1 MTVEQISMSQFAAR
15 VGKNKGTVS
24 RDCKALGIDAGQGLG
39 AIAVNTLLS
48 HYGLTELPEPQQS
61 TPATVEPEA
70 PTETAGQLQV
80 IQPGINY
87 TSAPVMP
94 TAINLAA
101 LGFEPVQSLE
111 DPMVVAQALIQ
122 AIDATEQGLD
132 QHLSHLSDRATKT
145 KAAAR
150 VLADRRRQFE
160 RRLDKAELL
169 AAQHQGS
176 LSEAEAAI
184 AAEAAALGKSSA
196 AA

>member
-1 MTVEQISMSQFAAR
+1 MISLSSFSNTH
-15 VGKNKGTVS
+15 GLNKGTVH
-24 RDCKALGIDAGQGLG
+24 RDCQKLNIDTSKGLSM
-39 AIAVNTLLS
+39 ADCDRLVE
-48 HYGLTELPEPQQS
+48 HYGLNDEPQD
-61 TPATVEPEA
+61 EA
-70 PTETAGQLQV
+70 PAEPAGQLQV

-145 KAAAR
+145 KAAAK